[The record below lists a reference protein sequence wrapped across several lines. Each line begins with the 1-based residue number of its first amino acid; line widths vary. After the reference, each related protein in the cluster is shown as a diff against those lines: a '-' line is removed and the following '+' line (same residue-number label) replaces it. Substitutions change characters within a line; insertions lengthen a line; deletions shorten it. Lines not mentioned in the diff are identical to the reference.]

1 MTTTDIARTLKISI
15 NTVIRTLKSSRPS
28 G

>member
-1 MTTTDIARTLKISI
+1 M

>member
-1 MTTTDIARTLKISI
+1 MARTLKISI